1 MPISA
6 KWKHKSSIHI
16 GFIVFNGGVATFFA
30 KSVWYHTCKAKRMY
44 QLSKLFWRNPVQD
57 SNIVVGDTGA
67 THADLMEAV
76 QSFICVLIGM
86 HSQSL
91 TTTINM

>member
-30 KSVWYHTCKAKRMY
+30 KGVIQAKGV
-44 QLSKLFWRNPVQD
+44 P
-57 SNIVVGDTGA
+57 
-67 THADLMEAV
+67 
-76 QSFICVLIGM
+76 SFVCILPLICLIF
-86 HSQSL
+86 HENS
-91 TTTINM
+91 IYNCV

>member
-30 KSVWYHTCKAKRMY
+30 KSVWQHESSLGPDIFAEIHMIHHGKIKYSSCKLTE
-44 QLSKLFWRNPVQD
+44 QQWRQRCQ
-57 SNIVVGDTGA
+57 I
-67 THADLMEAV
+67 
-76 QSFICVLIGM
+76 
-86 HSQSL
+86 
-91 TTTINM
+91 